1 MAKRKYPW
9 EQWFGRRLTVLKRG
23 VDYDISQGMM
33 YQTIRNNASQRMV
46 RVRVRETVD
55 GMIIE
60 VLGEPVHAVLDPN

>member
-55 GMIIE
+55 GMTIE